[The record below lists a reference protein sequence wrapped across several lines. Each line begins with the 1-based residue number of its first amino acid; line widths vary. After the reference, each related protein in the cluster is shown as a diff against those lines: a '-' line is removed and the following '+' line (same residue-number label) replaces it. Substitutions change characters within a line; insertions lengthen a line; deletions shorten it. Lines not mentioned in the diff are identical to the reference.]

1 MENWKIPL
9 IVVTFVA
16 FMQTYEAES
25 SVLAEER
32 QPQEHWQVKS
42 LFLLNHTE

>member
-9 IVVTFVA
+9 MVVTFVA

-25 SVLAEER
+25 SVMAEER
-32 QPQEHWQVKS
+32 RPPEHWQVKS
-42 LFLLNHTE
+42 LIFWNR